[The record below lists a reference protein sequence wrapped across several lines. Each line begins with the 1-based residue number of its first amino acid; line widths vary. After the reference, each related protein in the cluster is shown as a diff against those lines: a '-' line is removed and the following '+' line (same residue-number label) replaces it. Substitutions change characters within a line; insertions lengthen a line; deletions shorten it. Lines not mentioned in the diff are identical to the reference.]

1 MPISRQEFDDGR
13 LDLSVPIL
21 QFLSLRNGEAFT
33 ADEVLDELLNYYG
46 RRHGRRVT
54 ETEVVVVLEDLVKAD
69 KLESKQFAGAV
80 WYICKGEL
88 Y

>member
-1 MPISRQEFDDGR
+1 MPISRQEFDEGR

-46 RRHGRRVT
+46 RRVT
-54 ETEVVVVLEDLVKAD
+54 ETEVVVALEDLVKTD
-69 KLESKQFAGAV
+69 NLESKQFAGAV
-80 WYICKGEL
+80 WYIYKEEL

>member
-46 RRHGRRVT
+46 RRVT
-54 ETEVVVVLEDLVKAD
+54 EAEVVVVLEDLVKAD
-69 KLESKQFAGAV
+69 KLESKQIAGAEG
-80 WYICKGEL
+80 YIYKGEL

>member
-1 MPISRQEFDDGR
+1 MPISRQEFDEGR

-46 RRHGRRVT
+46 RRVT
-54 ETEVVVVLEDLVKAD
+54 QTEVVVALEDLVKAD
-69 KLESKQFAGAV
+69 RLESKQFAGAI
-80 WYICKGEL
+80 WYIHKGEL
-88 Y
+88 H

>member
-46 RRHGRRVT
+46 RRAT
-54 ETEVVVVLEDLVKAD
+54 ETEVVLVLEDLVNAD
-69 KLESKQFAGAV
+69 KLESKQFAGAE
-80 WYICKGEL
+80 W
-88 Y
+88 

>member
-1 MPISRQEFDDGR
+1 MPISRRDFEGGR

-46 RRHGRRVT
+46 RRVT
-54 ETEVVVVLEDLVKAD
+54 QTEVVVALEDLVKAD
-69 KLESKQFAGAV
+69 RLESKQFAGV
-80 WYICKGEL
+80 EWFIYKGEL

>member
-33 ADEVLDELLNYYG
+33 ADQVLDELLNYY
-46 RRHGRRVT
+46 GRRVT
-54 ETEVVVVLEDLVKAD
+54 ETEVVVVLEDL
-69 KLESKQFAGAV
+69 
-80 WYICKGEL
+80 GEGRQT
-88 Y
+88 

>member
-1 MPISRQEFDDGR
+1 MPISRQEFDEGR

-21 QFLSLRNGEAFT
+21 QFLGLRNGEAFT
-33 ADEVLDELLNYYG
+33 ADEILDELLNYY
-46 RRHGRRVT
+46 GRRVT

-69 KLESKQFAGAV
+69 KLESKQFAGAE
-80 WYICKGEL
+80 WYIYKGEL

>member
-46 RRHGRRVT
+46 RRVT
-54 ETEVVVVLEDLVKAD
+54 QSEVVVALDDLVKAAR
-69 KLESKQFAGAV
+69 LESKQFAGGFLV
-80 WYICKGEL
+80 YSQG
-88 Y
+88 

>member
-46 RRHGRRVT
+46 RRVT

-69 KLESKQFAGAV
+69 KLESKQIAGAE
-80 WYICKGEL
+80 WYIYKGEL